1 MRSRVAQTSIVLLAV
16 FAFACRPDLGECD
29 PDAAVMVTFAN
40 GGPFAGRPSFAGQA
54 LVTASCG
61 NERFCHASSAEGV
74 DRYGA
79 PAHLDFDPSVP
90 CADRVGCDERS
101 IERLRENQLSILDRA
116 HSIASAVRSGDMPP
130 GDQGEAAQD
139 PFGYRTGPEAS
150 APLLPEVGSPEGI
163 AILENWLA
171 CGAPV
176 VEATTAPTVDS
187 PPGVSCGRGPGAVGE
202 CIVRTDLTL
211 PEPTWSSIFE
221 NVIEPA
227 CGRTCHGPSG
237 VDQREESA
245 LDLSATDVAY
255 DALVNA
261 PVEGLACAGTGAAS
275 VRVAPGEPDR
285 SLLLM
290 KLESPSPCGDPMPS
304 STDLLPAVMLDIIRT
319 WIEEGANR

>member
-1 MRSRVAQTSIVLLAV
+1 MRSLVAHSSIALLAL
-16 FAFACRPDLGECD
+16 FLFACRPDLGECD

-40 GGPFAGRPSFAGQA
+40 AGPFGGRPAFAGQA
-54 LVTASCG
+54 LVAGSCG
-61 NERFCHASSAEGV
+61 DGRFCHAASAEGV
-74 DRYGA
+74 ERFGT

-90 CADRVGCDERS
+90 CADRVGCDERE
-101 IERLRENQLSILDRA
+101 IERLRENQLRVLDHAYSIV
-116 HSIASAVRSGDMPP
+116 SEVRSGDMPP
-130 GDQGEAAQD
+130 GEQGEVVRD
-139 PFGYRTGPEAS
+139 PFGYRIGPEAS
-150 APLLPEVGSPEGI
+150 APLLPEIGSPEGI

-211 PEPTWSSIFE
+211 PEPTWASIFE

-245 LDLSATDVAY
+245 LDLSTMDVAY

-261 PVEGLACAGTGAAS
+261 PVEGLACAGTSAAS

-285 SLLLM
+285 SLLLS
-290 KLESPSPCGDPMPS
+290 KLENPSPCGDPMPS
-304 STDLLPAVMLDIIRT
+304 STDILPVAMQEIIRT